1 MSFNVPIYN
10 KFSWASLPPQFL
22 VIGIFSFVA
31 YLIGLNEILNLQ
43 GVIASVMYGAIG
55 QLVVWYGVRSI
66 VAKFHKQ
73 GMDLVKQEKFTEAI
87 PLFIDSLEMF
97 AKYSWVDKYR
107 YFLISS
113 SKMSY
118 REMDLNNIAF
128 CYAQIGEKEK
138 AIQFYKQTLQEF
150 PNSGMAKA
158 ALNFINTFTNNIK
171 QAD

>member
-1 MSFNVPIYN
+1 MSSNVPIYK
-10 KFSWASLPPQFL
+10 KFSWASLLPQFL
-22 VIGIFSFVA
+22 VIGIFSFIA
-31 YLIGLNEILNLQ
+31 SLIGLNDILNLH
-43 GVIASVMYGAIG
+43 GIIANIMYGAIG
-55 QLVVWYGVRSI
+55 QIIIWFGLRSI

-73 GMDLVKQEKFTEAI
+73 GMNLVKQEKFSDAI
-87 PLFIDSLEMF
+87 PFFLDSLEMF

-128 CYAQIGEKEK
+128 CYSQIGEKEK

-150 PNSGMAKA
+150 PDSGVAKA
-158 ALNFINTFTNNIK
+158 AMKFINTVASNDKPNF
-171 QAD
+171 